1 LPALRES
8 CGLPGLGDQ
17 VLHLL
22 DFCSKWGKGSIG
34 TLTGVFPK
42 LRVRKKMWRN
52 KMMMKKMIMMMMMM
66 IINWI

>member
-1 LPALRES
+1 M
-8 CGLPGLGDQ
+8 PGLGDQ

-66 IINWI
+66 MMVL